1 MHIIILEGNK
11 KSGKTPTLQMVYA
24 VLKLLNARVRSRPRR
39 ITSGNI
45 RDFEAVLSFQNKTVA
60 IFTKGDTQADCKRAI
75 TKYANRRVDVLI
87 LAHTSNLPQL
97 NTAPHTSKIINKTV
111 PPNNFE
117 EMSTHIGDCKLIITH
132 I

>member
-1 MHIIILEGNK
+1 MHIIILRGNK
-11 KSGKTPTLQMVYA
+11 KAGKTPTLQMVYA
-24 VLKLLNARVRSRPRR
+24 VLKLLNARVIRRPTR

-45 RDFEAVLSFQNKTVA
+45 RDFEAVLSFQNKKVA

-75 TKYANRRVDVLI
+75 TKYARQNVDVLI
-87 LAHTSNLPQL
+87 MAQTSHLPQL
-97 NTAPHTSKIINKTV
+97 NTAPHISVIVYKTV

-117 EMSTHIGDCKLIITH
+117 EMSTHIGDCKNILLH